1 MNLCDVLVH
10 IDETLSAVQ
19 KNALEEGMR
28 ELPSVVAPR
37 FNPGQDHLMLVAFNS
52 DRVSY
57 ALLLER
63 VRAHGYQAQLIGA

>member
-19 KNALEEGMR
+19 KNELEEDMR
-28 ELPSVVAPR
+28 ELPGVVAPR

-52 DRVSY
+52 DQVNYTSLLGRVQ
-57 ALLLER
+57 
-63 VRAHGYQAQLIGA
+63 AHGYSAQLIGA

>member
-10 IDETLSAVQ
+10 INEALTAEQ
-19 KNALEEGMR
+19 KGELEEDMR
-28 ELPSVVAPR
+28 DLPGVVAPR

-52 DRVSY
+52 DRVNY
-57 ALLLER
+57 ALLLGR

>member
-10 IDETLSAVQ
+10 INETLSAAQ
-19 KNALEEGMR
+19 KNELEEDMR
-28 ELPSVVAPR
+28 DVPGVVAPR
-37 FNPGQDHLMLVAFNS
+37 FNSGQDHLMLVAFDS
-52 DRVSY
+52 DKMNH

>member
-10 IDETLSAVQ
+10 INEALSAAQ
-19 KNALEEGMR
+19 KNELEEDMR
-28 ELPSVVAPR
+28 NLSGVIAPR
-37 FNPGQDHLMLVAFNS
+37 FNPGQDHLMQVAFNS